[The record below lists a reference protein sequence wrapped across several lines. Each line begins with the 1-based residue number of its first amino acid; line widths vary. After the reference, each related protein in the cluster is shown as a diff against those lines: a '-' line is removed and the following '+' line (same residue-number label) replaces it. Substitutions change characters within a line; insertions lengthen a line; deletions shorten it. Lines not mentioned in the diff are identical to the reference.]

1 MLRHDEE
8 KETTEYL
15 TISSVVFMVLWR
27 VLHRKDYMNFGGIPT
42 VFDKIFS
49 KTNECLFSF
58 NQSAC
63 ITLPEV
69 VMNNVGAMYPS
80 EHIISLFLI

>member
-1 MLRHDEE
+1 MASAAQKGLYEAN
-8 KETTEYL
+8 L
-15 TISSVVFMVLWR
+15 L
-27 VLHRKDYMNFGGIPT
+27 NFGGIPP

-80 EHIISLFLI
+80 EHIISLF